1 MPRLLVIG
9 LDAAD
14 LDWIDP
20 LIADGVLP
28 NIGRLLT
35 NGSYGPMRS
44 TMPIMSP
51 PAWTTII
58 TGMNPGKHG
67 IYDFF
72 RRLPGSY
79 RLISTRRDQTSF
91 QTIFDHASANG
102 RRVIA
107 MNVPMTY
114 PPKPVNGIMVTGLW
128 TPDSARYTYPDALR
142 DELVSWG
149 YRINTIEF
157 EPGREQEWLDDMWHV
172 TRVQTESMCRLLRRE
187 PWDLAMIVYRA
198 IDEVEAFFW
207 KYCDPSHPQ
216 YDPVAASRFGSAV
229 RDSYI
234 LMDAMVGQLQEA
246 VGSDTI
252 IALVSDH
259 GGGAFHKQVYLNV
272 WLEQQGFLHRRV
284 QHASE
289 ICYKG
294 VMRRL
299 GLTRERLAP
308 LLNFPLANRIRQR
321 VPLTVQHALVPEA
334 NVTMADVVDWSRT
347 RAYSFGNI
355 GQIYV
360 NLKGREPQGIVEPG
374 PEYEALLDD
383 LTSRL
388 YELTD
393 EGKPVVDEVH
403 RRTDLYHGPYAEY
416 GPDLNVIMRG
426 LTYATEDG
434 QSMTAT
440 QVFADSHH
448 YISGIHRP
456 LGIIAFSGV
465 GVPPGG
471 IQTEVQIVDFA
482 PTVMWL
488 LDMPVPII
496 MDGRVLTEFF
506 STHTEPTYA
515 GEQLSNE
522 RAEIQ
527 QGTWASPEE
536 EAEVLKRLRNLG
548 YLE

>member
-14 LDWIDP
+14 LDWIEP
-20 LIADGVLP
+20 LVAEGVLP

-35 NGSYGPMRS
+35 SGSYGPMRS
-44 TMPIMSP
+44 TLPVMSP
-51 PAWTTII
+51 PAWTTMV

-91 QTIFDHASANG
+91 QTMFDHASNSG

-128 TPDSARYTYPDALR
+128 TPDSARYTYPDDLR

-172 TRVQTESMCRLLRRE
+172 TEVQTESMCRLLRRE

-207 KYCDPSHPQ
+207 KHCDPSHPQ
-216 YDPVAASRFGSAV
+216 HHPIAARCFSSAI
-229 RDSYI
+229 RNAYI
-234 LMDAMVGQLQEA
+234 LMDTMVDRLQKV
-246 VGSDTI
+246 VGPDTV

-259 GGGAFHKQVYLNV
+259 GGGAFHKQVHLNV
-272 WLEQQGFLHRRV
+272 WLEQHGFLHRRV
-284 QHASE
+284 QSVVE
-289 ICYKG
+289 TGYKRL
-294 VMRRL
+294 MRRL

-308 LLNFPLANRIRQR
+308 LLDFPLARSIRQR
-321 VPLTVQHALVPEA
+321 IPMKVQHVLVPEA
-334 NVTMADVVDWSRT
+334 DITMADVVDWSRT
-347 RAYSFGNI
+347 KAYSFGNI

-360 NLKGREPQGIVEPG
+360 NLRGREPQGIVEPG
-374 PEYEALLDD
+374 AEYEALLDE
-383 LTSRL
+383 LTRRL

-393 EGKPVVDEVH
+393 EGHPVVDEVH
-403 RRTDLYHGPYAEY
+403 RRADVYHGPYAEY
-416 GPDLNVIMRG
+416 GPDLIITMRG
-426 LTYATEDG
+426 MSYASQDG

-440 QVFADSHH
+440 QVFSDPQHH
-448 YISGIHRP
+448 VSGIHRP
-456 LGIIAFSGV
+456 LGIVAFSGA
-465 GVPPGG
+465 GVLANGR
-471 IQTEVQIVDFA
+471 QSEVNIVDFA
-482 PTVMWL
+482 PTAMWL
-488 LDMPVPII
+488 LDIPVPAM

-506 STHTEPTYA
+506 SSRAAPTYA
-515 GEQLSNE
+515 GEQLSAE
-522 RAEIQ
+522 RAEMQ
-527 QGTWASPEE
+527 QGAWDSLEE
-536 EAEVLKRLRNLG
+536 EAEVLERLRNYG